1 MEEQE
6 TEGKIEIEK
15 SFNPQKRNAFI
26 DIFEASNEEIDEI
39 FSSKNI

>member
-15 SFNPQKRNAFI
+15 SFNP
-26 DIFEASNEEIDEI
+26 
-39 FSSKNI
+39 